1 MNPTI
6 RAATSADLPAIL
18 GLYDELEGPGFE
30 PDPVRAESVFERIR
44 RYPAYTVYVLCQESR
59 VLGTFALLIM
69 DNLAHGG
76 APSGIVEDVVV
87 RADHQGL
94 GLGKMMMHFAMDVC
108 RQAGCYKLMLSS
120 NQKRVTAHVFYE
132 SLGFDRHGFS
142 FVVPLRSVSDDPAP
156 SPFTGS
162 HR

>member
-1 MNPTI
+1 M
-6 RAATSADLPAIL
+6 L
-18 GLYDELEGPGFE
+18 
-30 PDPVRAESVFERIR
+30 V
-44 RYPAYTVYVLCQESR
+44 
-59 VLGTFALLIM
+59 TFALLIM